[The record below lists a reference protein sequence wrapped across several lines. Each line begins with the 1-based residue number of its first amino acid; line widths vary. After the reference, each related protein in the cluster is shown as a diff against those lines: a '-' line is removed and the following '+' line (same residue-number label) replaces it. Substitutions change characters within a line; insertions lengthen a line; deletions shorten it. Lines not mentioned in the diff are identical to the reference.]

1 MCRRS
6 ESEACSRAAD
16 GEDYGDKTPWA
27 CSRRGRRPRLPSR
40 AKLGFRHYRQA
51 AVSYL
56 MKTRGKITMA
66 TQFGIHLLVARVDI
80 HAHAYCLQ
88 LRRYFVRVFRV
99 TLADRNH
106 NGLHGREPHREGSGV
121 MLDEHAEKSLD

>member
-40 AKLGFRHYRQA
+40 AKLGFRHYCQA

-66 TQFGIHLLVARVDI
+66 TQFESPSYPSAKSSPGWRPAAQTRSEERRVGKE
-80 HAHAYCLQ
+80 C
-88 LRRYFVRVFRV
+88 R
-99 TLADRNH
+99 
-106 NGLHGREPHREGSGV
+106 
-121 MLDEHAEKSLD
+121 